1 MRLKITQGDS
11 KYKIRFDKKT
21 PKLNLSN
28 PNFIVINNNSGTLG
42 SVTISSNILMTPNTK
57 YFVDSLSLVVL
68 TLPFNPTDTDLLEI
82 HGISESWQIAIS
94 NHPVRISNTTA
105 TTYLESDSRDNFVR
119 LEFKNGFWLVENF
132 CGYLNVI

>member
-1 MRLKITQGDS
+1 MRLKITQEDS

-28 PNFIVINNNSGTLG
+28 PNFIVINNSATLE
-42 SVTISSNILMTPNTK
+42 SVTVSNNVLMTSNTK

-68 TLPFNPTDTDLLEI
+68 TLPFNPTDKDLLEVR
-82 HGISESWQIAIS
+82 GVSESWQIAIS
-94 NHPVRISNTTA
+94 NHPVKISNTTA
-105 TTYLESDSRDNFVR
+105 NTYLESDSRDNFVR
-119 LEFKNGFWLVENF
+119 LEFKDGFWLVENF